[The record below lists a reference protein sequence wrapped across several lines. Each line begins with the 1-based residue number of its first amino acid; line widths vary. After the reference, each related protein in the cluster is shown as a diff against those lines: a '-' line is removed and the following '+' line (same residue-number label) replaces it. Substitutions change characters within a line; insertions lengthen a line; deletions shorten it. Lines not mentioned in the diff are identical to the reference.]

1 MSQGAADDFVRS
13 LREEISNKKNKIKG
27 KRNILQDSANLLLE
41 IFNKSNQI
49 ELRSIR
55 SFEIDEIA
63 TYFDVYVE
71 KDFSETIS
79 EILNSAGIPYKKLI
93 LYDYKCVFII
103 DLENRIASSGSSM
116 NLFSLEVFSK
126 RLKTYKVKI
135 MPCEHDLCYSVY
147 DSIYHEIKFWYYMN
161 GNLSLLSFSIRGVDR
176 TKKRTKIPNITETL
190 DGFISFDQSGKFEK
204 LELIENKRKKNS
216 SLLYNSLNI
225 NKNE

>member
-116 NLFSLEVFSK
+116 NLFNYTPEQLRYLFQ
-126 RLKTYKVKI
+126 I
-135 MPCEHDLCYSVY
+135 
-147 DSIYHEIKFWYYMN
+147 IWI
-161 GNLSLLSFSIRGVDR
+161 
-176 TKKRTKIPNITETL
+176 
-190 DGFISFDQSGKFEK
+190 
-204 LELIENKRKKNS
+204 
-216 SLLYNSLNI
+216 
-225 NKNE
+225 

>member
-49 ELRSIR
+49 ELRSVR
-55 SFEIDEIA
+55 NFEIDEIA
-63 TYFDVYVE
+63 TYFDMYVE

-79 EILNSAGIPYKKLI
+79 EILNSTGIPYKKLT

-103 DLENRIASSGSSM
+103 NLENRITSSGSSI

-126 RLKTYKVKI
+126 RLKTYKIKI
-135 MPCEHDLCYSVY
+135 TSCENDLFYSVY
-147 DSIYHEIKFWYYMN
+147 DSIYHEIKFWYHMN
-161 GNLSLLSFSIRGVDR
+161 DNLSLSSFSLRGIDR
-176 TKKRTKIPNITETL
+176 TKKRTKIANITETL

-216 SLLYNSLNI
+216 SLLYNNLNI